1 MDYMEAAAQL
11 GQAIASS
18 GEMQAWRNAENA
30 LIEDEKANIL
40 MEEYREVQMDLVK
53 ASREELGQDEIEKIR
68 DILLAK
74 QRELN
79 EYEVT
84 KNYFRS
90 KEVFQNMMK
99 SINDIIQF
107 YVTGEQSCGGSCS
120 SCSGC
125 H

>member
-11 GQAIASS
+11 GQAIANS

-90 KEVFQNMMK
+90 NEVFQNMMK

>member
-11 GQAIASS
+11 GQAIANS